1 MPHDRHLVQ
10 VGLDQLAGVL
20 DEAVHEAGLDARVE
34 AAPVGQ
40 GEEAEDHAFPCIVM
54 VGFNNGNHYR
64 ADYYSPE
71 SLLVISLSLRST

>member
-1 MPHDRHLVQ
+1 MYSVQ

-40 GEEAEDHAFPCIVM
+40 GEEAED
-54 VGFNNGNHYR
+54 
-64 ADYYSPE
+64 
-71 SLLVISLSLRST
+71 SLHRYGGI